1 MIRLDHLQ
9 PGASGGMEGYDVRHD
24 SGYLWIACCTCLIQ
38 LAMENQDGTS
48 NQNEP
53 GSTDPTLNNKTC
65 SHLIHIISR
74 HVSRV
79 YCLSTYQSLEDM
91 G

>member
-38 LAMENQDGTS
+38 LAMENQDG
-48 NQNEP
+48 
-53 GSTDPTLNNKTC
+53 
-65 SHLIHIISR
+65 HLKSK
-74 HVSRV
+74 
-79 YCLSTYQSLEDM
+79 
-91 G
+91 

>member
-1 MIRLDHLQ
+1 MGAMTLDI
-9 PGASGGMEGYDVRHD
+9 SG
-24 SGYLWIACCTCLIQ
+24 L
-38 LAMENQDGTS
+38 LAALALSSWPWRIKMGTS

-74 HVSRV
+74 HVSRM